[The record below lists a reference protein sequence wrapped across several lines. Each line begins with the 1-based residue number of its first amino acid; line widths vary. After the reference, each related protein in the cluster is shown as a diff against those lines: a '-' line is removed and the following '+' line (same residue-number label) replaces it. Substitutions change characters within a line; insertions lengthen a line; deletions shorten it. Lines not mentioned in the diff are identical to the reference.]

1 MAAKKQNV
9 TEIKTCLSKL
19 VETSEVYYGLN
30 LVYLGAITILQSLI
44 MRLNDN
50 WSLFFGS

>member
-9 TEIKTCLSKL
+9 TEIQTLSKL